1 MPWDADIGA
10 DHCLGEDAASLESG
24 EIEPL
29 DDQDV
34 LDPGCQ
40 ELDDL
45 QQGPSI
51 VPPIGDNRGPDGE
64 QTDVFDVEELAELA
78 QIDELKLSMDSTRG
92 LEAASLDDEDMRID
106 AEVLEHLCNP
116 PQEPACI
123 DDPDLHLALDLYIA
137 VGNSSQETYNS
148 VHQAILRRYPKNDI
162 MSYDQIKRRVTHLSG
177 VTPLVHNMCIN
188 SCLAYTGPFH
198 GLEICPKCGEPRY
211 DAAKLASSGC
221 KIKSPRQEFHTFPI
235 GPQLQ
240 ALSRDPDSAASM
252 RYADIRTKEIL
263 EQLKL
268 NDGVLDSY
276 EDFLHGT
283 DYLGAVADG

>member
-1 MPWDADIGA
+1 
-10 DHCLGEDAASLESG
+10 
-24 EIEPL
+24 
-29 DDQDV
+29 
-34 LDPGCQ
+34 
-40 ELDDL
+40 
-45 QQGPSI
+45 
-51 VPPIGDNRGPDGE
+51 
-64 QTDVFDVEELAELA
+64 
-78 QIDELKLSMDSTRG
+78 
-92 LEAASLDDEDMRID
+92 
-106 AEVLEHLCNP
+106 
-116 PQEPACI
+116 
-123 DDPDLHLALDLYIA
+123 
-137 VGNSSQETYNS
+137 
-148 VHQAILRRYPKNDI
+148 
-162 MSYDQIKRRVTHLSG
+162 
-177 VTPLVHNMCIN
+177 MCIN